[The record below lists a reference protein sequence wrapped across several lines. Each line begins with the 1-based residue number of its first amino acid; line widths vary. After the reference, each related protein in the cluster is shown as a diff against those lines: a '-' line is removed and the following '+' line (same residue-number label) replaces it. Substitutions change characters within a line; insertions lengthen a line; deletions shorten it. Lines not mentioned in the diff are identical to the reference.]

1 MPVYQLT
8 EEFIFPSPEMSEP
21 DGLLAIEGDL
31 SIDRLLLAYANGI
44 FPWYDEDSPIMWW
57 SPGPRMVLYPDK
69 LKVSKSLAQSIR
81 NKGFS
86 VAFDT
91 NFVGVIAQCAKAHR
105 PDQDGTWITGEMQE
119 AYLGLHHEGFAH
131 SVEIYHEKTLVG
143 GLYGVSL
150 GRVFFGESM
159 FHIKRDAS
167 KVALYYLAMKLKA
180 WDFDLIDAQQN
191 TGHIRSM
198 GGELMEKSVFLNILK
213 KSLKVPTIRGK
224 WSL

>member
-1 MPVYQLT
+1 
-8 EEFIFPSPEMSEP
+8 
-21 DGLLAIEGDL
+21 
-31 SIDRLLLAYANGI
+31 
-44 FPWYDEDSPIMWW
+44 MWW

-91 NFVGVIAQCAKAHR
+91 NFARVIAQCAAAPRH
-105 PDQDGTWITGEMQE
+105 DQDGTWITAEMQE
-119 AYLGLHHEGFAH
+119 AYIDLHNEGFAH
-131 SVEIYHEKTLVG
+131 SVEIYHQKTLVG

-159 FHIKRDAS
+159 FHQQRDAS
-167 KVALYYLAMKLKA
+167 KVALYYLVEKLMA

-191 TGHIRSM
+191 TGHIQSM
-198 GGELMEKSVFLNILK
+198 GGELVEKSVFLDILK
-213 KSLKVPTIRGK
+213 KSLKAPTIRGK